1 MTLTTSKTAPE
12 VVAWV
17 FVVAGVTGFSI
28 TFPLW
33 LLNLISDR
41 TMLGITLA
49 LSWAALWYSGFN
61 AVQITK
67 SREENGNSKKRRR

>member
-1 MTLTTSKTAPE
+1 MPRPRIA
-12 VVAWV
+12 VAWA
-17 FVVAGVTGFSI
+17 FIVVGVGGFAV

-33 LLNLISDR
+33 LLNLISNR
-41 TMLGITLA
+41 AMLGITLA

-67 SREENGNSKKRRR
+67 VRDESGS